1 MEMSNEEIKNNIV
14 AVGHKPIDRYITAC
28 ITLFNEG
35 KKEVIFRARGK
46 AIPKC
51 IDVVESLRKSFMKD
65 AIIKKISIGSD
76 EKILENGGKKYISY
90 IEIIVTH

>member
-1 MEMSNEEIKNNIV
+1 MSDEEEIKNNIV
-14 AVGHKPIDRYITAC
+14 AIGRKPIDRYITAC

-46 AIPKC
+46 EIPKC
-51 IDVVESLRKSFMKD
+51 IAVVESLRKSFMKD

>member
-1 MEMSNEEIKNNIV
+1 
-14 AVGHKPIDRYITAC
+14 
-28 ITLFNEG
+28 
-35 KKEVIFRARGK
+35 
-46 AIPKC
+46 
-51 IDVVESLRKSFMKD
+51 MKD